1 MGMFGIFGSN
11 NKNSKRSDNIFEELK
26 SRFSQK
32 HEEIKSQIVEKHKDS
47 LALLT
52 NYPTQLAAA
61 AMGGVML
68 VTNQLPTPPAQNTL
82 AVESSAL
89 DPSVFVVSDLKNN
102 LPAEVRPLSA
112 EEEKTLSEIL
122 SRDFNMKVS
131 TELQGMKLN
140 RSYGLIGMEQHLAR
154 YPGDS
159 TSTHFSN
166 AENALR
172 YGSEGMA
179 PGLGAW
185 GYFAR
190 SQYDMTQKD
199 VDQEKYYIA
208 VQTFLAPGFH
218 ENVKRYIEFFKYR
231 KMLVVNP
238 ENGKSMVVDIGD
250 AGPGESTGKH
260 LGGSPEVMKYLER
273 VDGAQRGP
281 VLYFFIDDP
290 KDQIPLGP
298 IEPKSSQLVS
308 S

>member
-1 MGMFGIFGSN
+1 MFGIFG
-11 NKNSKRSDNIFEELK
+11 NKKTRSDNLFEELK
-26 SRFSQK
+26 SRFSAK
-32 HEEIKSQIVEKHKDS
+32 HEEIKNQIVEKHKDS

-52 NYPTQLAAA
+52 NYPTQLAAGV
-61 AMGGVML
+61 MGGMML
-68 VTNQLPTPPAQNTL
+68 VTNTLPSPPPQNAL
-82 AVESSAL
+82 VVESSQL
-89 DPSVFVVSDLKNN
+89 DPSVFVTSDLKNN
-102 LPAEVRPLSA
+102 LPAEVRSLSV

-131 TELQGMKLN
+131 AELQGIRLN

-238 ENGKSMVVDIGD
+238 ENGKAIIVDIGD

-273 VDGAQRGP
+273 VDGRARGP

-290 KDQIPLGP
+290 NDQIPLGP
-298 IEPKSSQLVS
+298 IESKGSQLVS